1 MVSPPEGR
9 RPPPSG
15 FLLVGMAVAAYATS
29 LLAGGGN
36 LLTLVLPLL
45 ATAVVLR
52 YGVRAGAVLF
62 AAFLVAALAVGRG
75 QVGPLVE
82 LFLLT
87 LSVAVLVTY
96 GWGWLSLPRAVW
108 WASGVQL
115 AGLGIVAVVVWL
127 AGGPS
132 PTEQLLR
139 GVDTVLAVVAAR
151 LAEEGGGVASVE
163 QLLGA
168 VRQVVAR
175 TYPVLLF
182 VNLAVI
188 NLVNLQL
195 LRPLLVATGQRRP
208 GPPFPRRWRLPDRLG
223 WGVVAGAVAL
233 RTGIGPLQVV
243 GANLL
248 FLLLFLFTLQGF
260 GLLSHLLHRA
270 RVPVL
275 LRGLLYALLLV
286 SIQLYPLIAVAG
298 LVEGWLDVRRLRR
311 GTGGVRDE

>member
-1 MVSPPEGR
+1 MAPPPEGR

-15 FLLVGMAVAAYATS
+15 LLLVGMAVVAYATS

-45 ATAVVLR
+45 ATVVVLR
-52 YGVRAGAVLF
+52 YGVRAGGGLF
-62 AAFLVAALAVGRG
+62 AAFLVTALVVGRG

-82 LFLLT
+82 LLLLA
-87 LSVAVLVTY
+87 LSVAVLVPY
-96 GWGWLSLPRAVW
+96 GWGWLSLPRAIW

-115 AGLGIVAVVVWL
+115 AGLGIIAVVVWL

-139 GVDTVLAVVAAR
+139 RVDTVLAVVAAR
-151 LAEEGGGVASVE
+151 LAEEGGGAASVE
-163 QLLGA
+163 ELLGA
-168 VRQVVAR
+168 VRQVVAH

-182 VNLAVI
+182 VNLAVV

-195 LRPLLVATGQRRP
+195 LRPLLVATGQGRP

-223 WGVVAGAVAL
+223 WGVVAGVVGL
-233 RTGIGPLQVV
+233 RIPIAPVQIV

-248 FLLLFLFTLQGF
+248 FLLLFLFTVQGF

-270 RVPVL
+270 RVPVF
-275 LRGLLYALLLV
+275 LRGLRYALLLV

-298 LVEGWLDVRRLRR
+298 LVEGWIDVRHLRR
-311 GTGGVRDE
+311 GGDKAS

>member
-1 MVSPPEGR
+1 L
-9 RPPPSG
+9 
-15 FLLVGMAVAAYATS
+15 LLVGMAVVAYAVS
-29 LLAGGGN
+29 LLTGGGN

-45 ATAVVLR
+45 VSVVVLR

-62 AAFLVAALAVGRG
+62 TVFLIGAVAVGRG
-75 QVGPLVE
+75 QMGPLVE
-82 LFLLT
+82 LFLLALGVT
-87 LSVAVLVTY
+87 VLVAY

-115 AGLGIVAVVVWL
+115 VGLGVVAVAVWL

-139 GVDTVLAVVAAR
+139 GVDTVLTVVAAR
-151 LAEEGGGVASVE
+151 LAEQGGGAASVE

-175 TYPVLLF
+175 TYPALLF
-182 VNLAVI
+182 TNLAVVNI
-188 NLVNLQL
+188 VNLQL
-195 LRPLLVATGQRRP
+195 LRPLLVATGQRTP

-223 WGVVAGAVAL
+223 WGVVVGIVAL

-248 FLLLFLFTLQGF
+248 FLLLFLFTVQGF

-270 RVPVL
+270 RVPVI
-275 LRGLLYALLLV
+275 LRGLLYALLLI

-298 LVEGWLDVRRLRR
+298 LVEGWLDVRRLRP
-311 GTGGVRDE
+311 GGEKES

>member
-1 MVSPPEGR
+1 MAPPSEGR

-15 FLLVGMAVAAYATS
+15 FLLVGMAVVAYATS

-52 YGVRAGAVLF
+52 YGVRAGGVLF
-62 AAFLVAALAVGRG
+62 AAFLIAALAVGRG
-75 QVGPLVE
+75 QMGPLVE
-82 LFLLT
+82 LLLLA
-87 LSVAVLVTY
+87 LSVAVLVAY
-96 GWGWLSLPRAVW
+96 GWGWCSLPRAIW
-108 WASGVQL
+108 WASSIQL

-132 PTEQLLR
+132 PTEQLLH
-139 GVDTVLAVVAAR
+139 GVDTVLAVVATR
-151 LAEEGGGVASVE
+151 LAAEGGGAASVE
-163 QLLGA
+163 QLLAA

-182 VNLAVI
+182 INLAVVNI
-188 NLVNLQL
+188 VNLQL

-223 WGVVAGAVAL
+223 WGVVAGIVGL
-233 RTGIGPLQVV
+233 RVPIAPVQIV

-260 GLLSHLLHRA
+260 GLLSHLLHRG

-286 SIQLYPLIAVAG
+286 NIQLYPLIAVAG
-298 LVEGWLDVRRLRR
+298 LVDGWLDVRRLRP
-311 GTGGVRDE
+311 GAGDAGGE